1 LSKVKIVKNENFFV
15 ITHVY
20 SKQNTDLPFAK
31 ASIVKL
37 IKRFPLDV
45 EVSLHCLINVKI
57 SFDVLSFPSLTSFQ
71 FLLEVL
77 MSQSNRERSVII

>member
-45 EVSLHCLINVKI
+45 EVRFHCLINVKI